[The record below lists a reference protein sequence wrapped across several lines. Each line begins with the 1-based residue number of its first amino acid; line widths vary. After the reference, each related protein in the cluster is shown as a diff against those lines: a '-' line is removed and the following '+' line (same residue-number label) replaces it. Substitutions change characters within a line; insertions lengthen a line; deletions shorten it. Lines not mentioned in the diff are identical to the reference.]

1 MSDETREARM
11 GEALQRAAGEPE
23 LSTTDAR
30 AAAETEEETA
40 ESALELEPELARHP
54 GPAQYVMVAVV
65 LGIATLFEVA
75 LFYITAIPRT
85 LLIVMLLGLGAF
97 KFALVVLWFMH
108 LRFDNVLFRR
118 VFVGGL
124 VLAFTL
130 YLIVLV
136 IFSSLRALWLI
147 LLALGLVTFVV
158 LSLVRLE
165 RRRVRAETM
174 VVDAAGSE
182 HG

>member
-1 MSDETREARM
+1 MGEVLREAAR
-11 GEALQRAAGEPE
+11 EPE
-23 LSTTDAR
+23 LSAPDAR
-30 AAAETEEETA
+30 AVAETERETA
-40 ESALELEPELARHP
+40 ETALELEPELARHP

-65 LGIATLFEVA
+65 LGVATLFEVA

-165 RRRVRAETM
+165 RRRVRAETV
-174 VVDAAGSE
+174 VVDASGSE

>member
-1 MSDETREARM
+1 MSDETRAARL
-11 GEALQRAAGEPE
+11 GEVLQRADREPE

-30 AAAETEEETA
+30 AAAETEQETA

-65 LGIATLFEVA
+65 LAIATLFEVA
-75 LFYITAIPRT
+75 LFYLTAIPRT

-108 LRFDNVLFRR
+108 LWVDNVLFRR
-118 VFVGGL
+118 VVVGG
-124 VLAFTL
+124 VILAFTL

-136 IFSSLRALWLI
+136 TFSSLRALWLI
-147 LLALGLVTFVV
+147 LLALALVAFVV

-165 RRRVRAETM
+165 RRRVRAETV
-174 VVDAAGSE
+174 VVDTAGTD

>member
-11 GEALQRAAGEPE
+11 GEVLGSYIGEPE
-23 LSTTDAR
+23 LSASEER
-30 AAAETEEETA
+30 MVEETA
-40 ESALELEPELARHP
+40 EASAPTALELDPELARHP

-65 LGIATLFEVA
+65 LAAATLFEVA

-85 LLIVMLLGLGAF
+85 LLIVLLLGLAAF
-97 KFALVVLWFMH
+97 KFVLVVLWFMH
-108 LRFDNVLFRR
+108 LKFDSVLFRR

-136 IFSSLRALWLI
+136 TFSSLRALWLI
-147 LLALGLVTFVV
+147 LLALGLVVFIVV
-158 LSLVRLE
+158 SLVRLQ
-165 RRRVRAETM
+165 RRPDEPET
-174 VVDAAGSE
+174 VVAGPGPE